1 MRELQSACVAVTGG
15 RGFVGSA
22 VVRKLRARGCG
33 NIVQPTRSNCDLL
46 DRDAVTSWMRSAK
59 PDIVVHC
66 AAATGGIAWNA
77 ANGLAAFRDN
87 MVMSLNLFES
97 AASNGVAH
105 VTHVSTSIA
114 YPADATPPFV
124 ERTLWDGRPGGPTA
138 GYAHAKRLG
147 QVVLELAQQ
156 NSAMTAAVVMP
167 ANVYGAGARMEPER
181 ANVVA
186 AMVHRFVDA
195 STRDLERV
203 SCWGTGTPQREF
215 IHVDDAA
222 EGIVLATE
230 RIDTPEP
237 INLGTGVP
245 CSIRELA
252 ELVADA
258 AGWKGEIDWDTS
270 KPDGVLRVCCDVRRM
285 KAALGWSPAIKLADG
300 VRSMVQWYQHEVRE
314 RD

>member
-1 MRELQSACVAVTGG
+1 MHSA
-15 RGFVGSA
+15 
-22 VVRKLRARGCG
+22 
-33 NIVQPTRSNCDLL
+33 Q
-46 DRDAVTSWMRSAK
+46 

-97 AASNGVAH
+97 AASSGVSH

-114 YPADATPPFV
+114 YPAEARPPFA
-124 ERTLWDGRPGGPTA
+124 EGTLWNGRPGGPTA

-156 NSAMTAAVVMP
+156 NSTMTAAVVMP
-167 ANVYGAGARMEPER
+167 ANVYGVGARMEPER

-186 AMVHRFVDA
+186 AMVHRFVEA
-195 STRDLERV
+195 SLHGLERV

-215 IHVDDAA
+215 IHVDDVA

-230 RIDTPEP
+230 RIDMPDP

-252 ELVADA
+252 ELVAEA
-258 AGWKGEIDWDTS
+258 AEWKGEIDWDTS
-270 KPDGVLRVCCDVRRM
+270 KPDGVPRVCCDVQRM
-285 KAALGWSPAIKLADG
+285 KTALGWSPEIQLADG

-314 RD
+314 RT

>member
-22 VVRKLRARGCG
+22 VVRILQARGCG

-46 DRDAVTSWMRSAK
+46 DRDAVHSWMRSAN

-114 YPADATPPFV
+114 YPASATPPFV
-124 ERTLWDGRPGGPTA
+124 ERMLWDGRPGGPTA

-156 NSAMTAAVVMP
+156 NSTMTAAVVMP
-167 ANVYGAGARMEPER
+167 ANVYGVGARMEPER

-195 STRDLERV
+195 SSRGLDRV
-203 SCWGTGTPQREF
+203 SCWGTGSPQREF
-215 IHVDDAA
+215 IHVDDVA

-230 RIDTPEP
+230 RIDTPDP
-237 INLGTGVP
+237 INLGTGIP

-258 AGWKGEIDWDTS
+258 AEWKGEIDWDTS
-270 KPDGVLRVCCDVRRM
+270 KPDGVLRVCCDVQRM
-285 KAALGWSPAIKLADG
+285 KAALEWSPAIKLADG

-314 RD
+314 RT

>member
-22 VVRKLRARGCG
+22 VVRTLRARGCS

-46 DRDAVTSWMRSAK
+46 DRDAVASWMHSAQ

-97 AASNGVAH
+97 AASSGVSH

-114 YPADATPPFV
+114 YPADARPPFA
-124 ERTLWDGRPGGPTA
+124 EGTLWNGRTGGPTA

-156 NSAMTAAVVMP
+156 NSTMTAAVVMP
-167 ANVYGAGARMEPER
+167 ANVYGVGARMEPER

-186 AMVHRFVDA
+186 AMVHRFVEA
-195 STRDLERV
+195 SLHGLERV

-215 IHVDDAA
+215 IHVDDVA

-230 RIDTPEP
+230 RIDMPDP

-252 ELVADA
+252 ELVAEA
-258 AGWKGEIDWDTS
+258 AEWKGEIDWDTS
-270 KPDGVLRVCCDVRRM
+270 KPDGVPRVCCDVQRM
-285 KAALGWSPAIKLADG
+285 KAALGWSPEIQLADG

-314 RD
+314 RT